1 MADACLREFVRMLR
15 ARRAAPGGLSGV
27 DARMAGL
34 RLEPSSLKP
43 YLHFLPGRYTRNLVH
58 RDEGMEVIL
67 NCWSPGVASPIHDH
81 DGQECWFSVQRG
93 EFLLENYPLLEG
105 GTQPGL
111 ARLGTPARV
120 GPVGAGHV
128 DFRDPGAS
136 IHRVS
141 IAGNAP
147 GVTLHV
153 YAGPVARCLVF
164 DPRRHRC
171 ASHSL
176 RYHSIFGRPVRPSE
190 GRVPVPM
197 HV

>member
-1 MADACLREFVRMLR
+1 MGDACLREFVRMLR
-15 ARRAAPGGLSGV
+15 ARRASPGGLEGV
-27 DARMAGL
+27 DTALAGFQV
-34 RLEPSSLKP
+34 EPASLKP

-58 RDEGMEVIL
+58 RDEGLEIIV
-67 NCWSPGVASPIHDH
+67 NCWSPGVSSPIHDH

-105 GTQPGL
+105 GKAPGV
-111 ARLGTPARV
+111 ARLGTPERV

-128 DFRDPGAS
+128 DFRDSGAS
-136 IHRVS
+136 IHRVCS
-141 IAGNAP
+141 TSAP

-153 YAGPVARCLVF
+153 YAGPVANCLVF

-171 ASHSL
+171 ATHAL
-176 RYHSIFGRPVRPSE
+176 RYHSIFGRPVRPNE
-190 GRVPVPM
+190 GRASLPL